1 MPVKSPMSWG
11 RLSIAAARTSSA
23 TPKPGSLPRPGPASA
38 GPEHGQLRGVKNELV
53 GHDPIADIAT
63 RKDKGSMV
71 DLINQLSK
79 LPRRWSSQQETT
91 LHLEERETMDRRLA
105 GDGKSDRADAKF
117 LLLAMVPSMPM
128 ILSDY
133 LVWK

>member
-1 MPVKSPMSWG
+1 
-11 RLSIAAARTSSA
+11 
-23 TPKPGSLPRPGPASA
+23 
-38 GPEHGQLRGVKNELV
+38 
-53 GHDPIADIAT
+53 
-63 RKDKGSMV
+63 MV